1 MQHNLNIDFVDL
13 TGFNVYKKSS
23 ETKRYEY
30 FGEIAIDYRHT
41 VVEMAGY
48 HSEPNDDRLLVLVKA
63 KGKDKPA
70 WSFGEEDFY
79 QLFHKPMTK
88 DIKGGWFIW
97 TCEIKNG
104 LFLVERKPLRPNVM
118 VMTNE

>member
-13 TGFNVYKKSS
+13 TGFNVYKKSR

-41 VVEMAGY
+41 VVEMTGY
-48 HSEPNDDRLLVLVKA
+48 HSEPDDDRLLVLVKG
-63 KGKDKPA
+63 KGPA

-97 TCEIKNG
+97 TCEIKSG
-104 LFLVERKPLRPNVM
+104 LFLVERKPLRQNVM